1 MKTTRHEWVAPKLL
15 VLIVLAHLP
24 RSSGLRMGRRAAGRF
39 GFGTLLTSFRWP
51 AIADDDDPP
60 SLQRTI
66 QTDLGEI
73 LETTRS
79 PQESLLSAEF
89 MPLVQRPSYGI
100 EAEDCFYPDWCLG
113 RWRVTS
119 TLASVQAPA
128 GVDVFSVGRNG
139 SAALEAA
146 RREIGQPLVYDCRW
160 LRRADGRVVVDRG
173 YNTASISQASMGP
186 RAVQNTQEDGPNHLV
201 MYLQPSGAPN
211 GGVFRADLQVVSR
224 RTESARLPTSFACAE
239 TVRQSVVLVPGE
251 RSAAPA
257 GAPSRVK
264 EVEAICTYEAPV
276 TKGSV
281 EVMRGCQ
288 RTATFLVP
296 DVAYTAN
303 PTVAEQLAIMRTRGP
318 GGRSIAIDMRH
329 YDLVYEKLSVA

>member
-1 MKTTRHEWVAPKLL
+1 MAPKLL
-15 VLIVLAHLP
+15 VLVVLAHIP
-24 RSSGLRMGRRAAGRF
+24 RRGASGLRMGRRAAGRI
-39 GFGTLLTSFRWP
+39 GLGTLLTSFRWP

-60 SLQRTI
+60 PLLRTI
-66 QTDLGEI
+66 PTELADI
-73 LETTRS
+73 LETTRN

-119 TLASVQAPA
+119 TLAAVQAPA

-139 SAALEAA
+139 SAALQAA
-146 RREIGQPLVYDCRW
+146 RREIGQPLVYECRW

-224 RTESARLPTSFACAE
+224 RTESARLPRSFACAE

-303 PTVAEQLAIMRTRGP
+303 PTVAEQVAIMRTRGP

-329 YDLVYEKLSVA
+329 YVLVYEKLSVA